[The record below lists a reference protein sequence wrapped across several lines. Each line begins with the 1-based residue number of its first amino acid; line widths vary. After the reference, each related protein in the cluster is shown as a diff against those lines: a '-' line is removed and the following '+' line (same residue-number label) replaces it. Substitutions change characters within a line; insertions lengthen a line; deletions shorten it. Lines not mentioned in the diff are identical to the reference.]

1 MRIVI
6 ITAEGFIPCESE
18 TIARLAELPD
28 VRIHLRKPGAT
39 PEQLRQLI
47 ERIPPSAYARISL
60 HDHHRL
66 AVEYGLGGV
75 HRNGRNPLPPEG
87 WEGLR
92 SRSCHSID
100 ELARC
105 TEEDYRFLSP
115 IYDSLSKTGYTA
127 AFGERELAAA
137 AAAGILDARTV
148 ALGGVTP
155 ERLPEL
161 ARRGFGGAAFLGYV
175 WSDPDP
181 QSIRKRIDK
190 ILCYNSSLTKTSDM
204 TR

>member
-6 ITAEGFIPCESE
+6 ITAEDFIPCEAE
-18 TIARLAELPD
+18 AIARLAELPD
-28 VRIHLRKPGAT
+28 VRVHLRKPGASE
-39 PEQLRQLI
+39 EQLRQLI
-47 ERIPPSAYARISL
+47 ERIPTSAYPRLSL
-60 HDHHRL
+60 HDHHSL
-66 AVEYGLGGV
+66 AAEYGLGGI
-75 HRNGRNPLPPEG
+75 HLNGRNPLPPEG
-87 WEGLR
+87 WRGLR

-100 ELARC
+100 ELARA

-127 AFGERELAAA
+127 AFGEQELAAA
-137 AAAGILDARTV
+137 AAAGLLGARTV

-161 ARRGFGGAAFLGYV
+161 DRRGFGGAAFLGYV
-175 WSDPDP
+175 WSEPSL

-190 ILCYNSSLTKTSDM
+190 ILCYNSSLTKTSDT